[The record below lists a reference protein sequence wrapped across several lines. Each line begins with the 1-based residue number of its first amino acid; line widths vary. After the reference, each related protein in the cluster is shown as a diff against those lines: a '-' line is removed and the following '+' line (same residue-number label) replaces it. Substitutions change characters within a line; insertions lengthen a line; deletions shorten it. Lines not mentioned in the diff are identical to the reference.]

1 MACFA
6 ANGKALRRRHR
17 HNGAATVATGKTEK
31 MKEENGDGT
40 RALMAARKQEEAMP
54 RPSPRQRKVERGHER
69 AWKPKEGRRR

>member
-17 HNGAATVATGKTEK
+17 HDGAATVATGKTEK

-40 RALMAARKQEEAMP
+40 RALKAARKQEEATP
-54 RPSPRQRKVERGHER
+54 WPSPHQHGAEESHEC
-69 AWKPKEGRRR
+69 AWKPEEDRRR